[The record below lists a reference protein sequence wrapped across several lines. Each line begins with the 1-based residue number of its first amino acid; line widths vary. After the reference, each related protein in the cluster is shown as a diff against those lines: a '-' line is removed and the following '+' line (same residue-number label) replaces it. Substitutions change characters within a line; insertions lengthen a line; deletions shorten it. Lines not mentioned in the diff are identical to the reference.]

1 MDPVGRRRTPLP
13 GTILGAMT
21 DESTDEAT
29 VTPGRAAEMLAS
41 GEAQLIDVREADE
54 WQAGRIEG
62 AVHMPLATLPARA
75 AEIDRERPAILQ
87 CRTGA
92 RSGMAT
98 EALRAS
104 GFDAYNLE
112 GGLERW
118 ASEGLPVVPG
128 DRPGNG

>member
-1 MDPVGRRRTPLP
+1 LAPAGWRRTPPLR
-13 GTILGAMT
+13 TILGAMT
-21 DESTDEAT
+21 DEITDQAA
-29 VTPGRAAEMLAS
+29 VTPARAAAMLAS
-41 GEAQLIDVREADE
+41 GEAQLIDVREVDE
-54 WQAGRIEG
+54 WQTGRIEG
-62 AVHMPLATLPARA
+62 ATLVPLAILATRIT
-75 AEIDRERPAILQ
+75 EIDRERPVILQ

-118 ASEGLPVVPG
+118 ASEGLPVVAG
-128 DRPGNG
+128 ARPDHG